1 MSRLNG
7 KTVIVTG
14 AAGGMGAADAR
25 LLAEHGAAVVVADIQ
40 EEAGAKVVA
49 EIREAGGIA
58 EFARLD
64 VRDAVAWEQTVESA
78 LKLTGKVDVL
88 VNNAGLSS
96 HSFDT
101 TKPDPL
107 DLNVWNTILGV
118 NLTGAFNGCRAVI
131 PQMTAQG
138 GGSIVNIASVAAIVG
153 VVTGIPAYAASKG
166 GMRAMSKTLAVRYG
180 PAGIRVNTI
189 HPGVL
194 PSMKSAPGRE
204 NVAMN
209 GIPLRRVGQTDEI
222 AKAVLFLASAESSYI
237 TGVDLVVDGGAI
249 SQFSVQGTA
258 ATPTD

>member
-1 MSRLNG
+1 
-7 KTVIVTG
+7 
-14 AAGGMGAADAR
+14 
-25 LLAEHGAAVVVADIQ
+25 
-40 EEAGAKVVA
+40 
-49 EIREAGGIA
+49 
-58 EFARLD
+58 
-64 VRDAVAWEQTVESA
+64 
-78 LKLTGKVDVL
+78 
-88 VNNAGLSS
+88 
-96 HSFDT
+96 
-101 TKPDPL
+101 
-107 DLNVWNTILGV
+107 
-118 NLTGAFNGCRAVI
+118 
-131 PQMTAQG
+131 
-138 GGSIVNIASVAAIVG
+138 VNIASVAAIVG

-204 NVAMN
+204 NVALN